1 MKKAFYLVMA
11 LMTTMAMAT
20 VSAQVKVMDS
30 NENPEQDSIDKWVV
44 DSIED
49 WEVDSVEVDTTAYYD
64 VSDEIEELDE
74 MDDFEI
80 QDSKLTKRYGLVVTG
95 GKYGIRDYEKEE
107 NVTDVIYDYAQPAY
121 RRKVENEFITYFY
134 VSEGERSGIIGI
146 FESNNRIM
154 TILSP
159 SRSSE

>member
-11 LMTTMAMAT
+11 LMTAMAMAT
-20 VSAQVKVMDS
+20 VSAQVKTMGS
-30 NENPEQDSIDKWVV
+30 NEDSEQDSIDEWVV

-49 WEVDSVEVDTTAYYD
+49 WVVDTVEADTTTYYD
-64 VSDEIEELDE
+64 VSDEIDELDA

-80 QDSKLTKRYGLVVTG
+80 QDSELTKRYGLVIRG
-95 GKYGIRDYEKEE
+95 GKYGIRDYEKME

-134 VSEGERSGIIGI
+134 VSEGDRSGIIGI

-159 SRSSE
+159 SKSSE